1 MIKTYRR
8 CISITSQAI
17 KSYCWWIFSMV
28 NPHYYQKKRNI
39 LSISKLTKL
48 NPLL

>member
-8 CISITSQAI
+8 YISITSQAI

-28 NPHYYQKKRNI
+28 NSHYYQKKYPVY
-39 LSISKLTKL
+39 KQVD
-48 NPLL
+48 